1 MMFSNNTSNGDVVSE
16 NDTMMLHNEDNYRE
30 ISDLLSTI
38 IEQNDK
44 NNYEQVFDT
53 LIQQNESIV
62 EQLRLVSNSILNVS
76 TQNNSEMKKIISAMD
91 TIEKFLPLINTLK
104 GERGERGE
112 KGDRGE
118 KGEPGVNG
126 KDGKTPVAGV
136 DFPLPKN
143 GKDASVDYELILET
157 IKKIIPK
164 PKDGKDGKDGSPDTG
179 KDIVRKLTS
188 LEGKDKLSYDDLKDT
203 PNLEY
208 LVRTFSARDYD
219 FIELKDTPSSYAGSA
234 GKIVRVNSSGTGLEF
249 VTSSSSY
256 TLVENEHPPESADDS
271 RVNFTFLHTP
281 IANSEKV
288 FVGPGR
294 MTVTAGDYTIA
305 GTTITFTTPPP
316 TGVVIT
322 FDYRY

>member
-1 MMFSNNTSNGDVVSE
+1 MSE
-16 NDTMMLHNEDNYRE
+16 NDTMMLHNENNYRE

-38 IEQNDK
+38 IEQNDR

-76 TQNNSEMKKIISAMD
+76 TQNNSEMKKSFLQW
-91 TIEKFLPLINTLK
+91 TQLKKFLPLINTLK

-157 IKKIIPK
+157 IKK
-164 PKDGKDGKDGSPDTG
+164 
-179 KDIVRKLTS
+179 
-188 LEGKDKLSYDDLKDT
+188 LSQNQKMERMEKTVHLIQEK
-203 PNLEY
+203 
-208 LVRTFSARDYD
+208 
-219 FIELKDTPSSYAGSA
+219 
-234 GKIVRVNSSGTGLEF
+234 
-249 VTSSSSY
+249 
-256 TLVENEHPPESADDS
+256 TLSEN
-271 RVNFTFLHTP
+271 
-281 IANSEKV
+281 
-288 FVGPGR
+288 
-294 MTVTAGDYTIA
+294 
-305 GTTITFTTPPP
+305 
-316 TGVVIT
+316 
-322 FDYRY
+322 